1 MAFDK
6 RRNMDVLLG
15 VFVTLGLVVF
25 TVFVFLIG
33 KESRLFDRSAH
44 VNTYFKNVVG
54 LSVGADVMLAGVL
67 VGYVDKIGFPSF
79 GDKDPVSAGKVKV
92 VLRIPD
98 EKLAWIRTNSIA
110 RIDGKGLLGDK
121 IINISLGSPESMQIQ
136 NGGLLASIES
146 IDFGDAMAKAQDVL
160 TNVTGAVDAAKKF
173 IEGFVSKGGDT
184 ALADTAHSIKNIT
197 AEIQSGSGLMHRLIY
212 SDKAG
217 ADFESTLANLDK
229 ILSQGTDVIGNLNTI
244 VENTKEGQG
253 TLGRLLIDPSIYDDL
268 KLILSN
274 VERNRILK
282 TLIRYSLE
290 QKQLKHE

>member
-98 EKLAWIRTNSIA
+98 EKLAWIRTNSVA

-121 IINISLGSPESMQIQ
+121 IINISLGTPEAMQIQ

-146 IDFGDAMAKAQDVL
+146 IDFGDALAKAQDVL

-173 IEGFVSKGGDT
+173 IEGFVAKGGDV
-184 ALADTAHSIKNIT
+184 ALADTAQSIKSIT
-197 AEIQSGSGLMHRLIY
+197 GEIQSGSGLMHRLIY

-229 ILSQGTDVIGNLNTI
+229 ILSQGTDVVGNLNTI
-244 VENTKEGQG
+244 IENTKEGQG

-282 TLIRYSLE
+282 TLIRYSLK